1 MGPQNLLSLRF
12 LTHSIFAFEK
22 EVSWRDRKKSYNR
35 YFTAALPHP
44 SSRIGETGKKL
55 GGSGEGDIFRFL
67 SKLHRFVN
75 DSCFYLINIFTG
87 SLC

>member
-44 SSRIGETGKKL
+44 SSRIGGTGKKL
-55 GGSGEGDIFRFL
+55 GGHGKAIYIGDIEIAEIRQGGKFL
-67 SKLHRFVN
+67 
-75 DSCFYLINIFTG
+75 
-87 SLC
+87 

>member
-44 SSRIGETGKKL
+44 SSRVGGTGKKL
-55 GGSGEGDIFRFL
+55 GGSEEGDILYSHERKHVWF
-67 SKLHRFVN
+67 S
-75 DSCFYLINIFTG
+75 DMPWIETPPET
-87 SLC
+87 

>member
-44 SSRIGETGKKL
+44 SSRADGK
-55 GGSGEGDIFRFL
+55 GGMGRPLAMIKPKSFL
-67 SKLHRFVN
+67 V
-75 DSCFYLINIFTG
+75 
-87 SLC
+87 